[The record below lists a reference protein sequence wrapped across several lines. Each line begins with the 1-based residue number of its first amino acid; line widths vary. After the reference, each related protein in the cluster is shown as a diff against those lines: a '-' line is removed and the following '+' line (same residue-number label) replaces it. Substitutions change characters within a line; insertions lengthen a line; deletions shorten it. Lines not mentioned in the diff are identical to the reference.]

1 MADDPTMGEECTVET
16 NVDTLKNTE
25 DVFSIPVSSLT
36 CENVESMAM
45 SVWKDLEVLQPSVE
59 GTLQGMA
66 SKLVKMFEILDSLVK
81 NQQSSTSNTT
91 FQNPSVKKLQLEM
104 KLSEEKHEE
113 ELDAIKAAWKEDIND
128 WKESLELVQ
137 EDNQRLALMLS
148 EKLEVCIDTSSPHRD
163 NETDDLVQPTTE
175 RNELNEFPVP
185 FQPTM
190 FDQNFQATETEDE
203 KSSNLSPLHSMEDTS
218 EFNGLDPFLYYPDN
232 GYTFEEYFAEPTFN
246 KKERKMERVNHKLK
260 FVAVPGKTIY
270 HKEKLHDN
278 QGYSYKVKKVSAK
291 GTVKWKCTSKV
302 TKCKASVKEKR
313 GMYKL
318 GHCEHNHKAVPKN
331 KQAVIAQIKENQVKK
346 AKRRKRIRKLE
357 KMQKTLDPEVFSH
370 LGLSEP
376 EVSDYTLEPV
386 DLKPIK
392 HKLLK
397 QRRNRR
403 IDTTVTRISMPHSYP
418 LQTSKM
424 ENENAINSLNSAQ
437 VRGAKSVRLTPEE
450 FLKSRREY
458 WSQHGT
464 DLPEESEVDEIQYTV
479 IEGGSSR
486 GSDKLFDSLGHS
498 YNGGAIYSTRGS
510 ATRHWRCS
518 VRNKKT
524 YCHASVTERSG
535 VFMRGNRPHNHKP
548 RPGHDI
554 LSVIM
559 FTSKQA
565 GCEHLNIPASSIARD
580 IVGTYL
586 PEDHGF
592 QVKMERIERR
602 INKYRQNLR
611 RPTKSKVKT
620 EMKMEPEMTFE
631 TLINNNRGITVETII
646 HNDSELCADDVL
658 TEPGINIEIH

>member
-232 GYTFEEYFAEPTFN
+232 
-246 KKERKMERVNHKLK
+246 
-260 FVAVPGKTIY
+260 
-270 HKEKLHDN
+270 
-278 QGYSYKVKKVSAK
+278 
-291 GTVKWKCTSKV
+291 
-302 TKCKASVKEKR
+302 
-313 GMYKL
+313 
-318 GHCEHNHKAVPKN
+318 
-331 KQAVIAQIKENQVKK
+331 
-346 AKRRKRIRKLE
+346 
-357 KMQKTLDPEVFSH
+357 
-370 LGLSEP
+370 
-376 EVSDYTLEPV
+376 
-386 DLKPIK
+386 
-392 HKLLK
+392 
-397 QRRNRR
+397 
-403 IDTTVTRISMPHSYP
+403 
-418 LQTSKM
+418 
-424 ENENAINSLNSAQ
+424 
-437 VRGAKSVRLTPEE
+437 
-450 FLKSRREY
+450 
-458 WSQHGT
+458 
-464 DLPEESEVDEIQYTV
+464 
-479 IEGGSSR
+479 
-486 GSDKLFDSLGHS
+486 
-498 YNGGAIYSTRGS
+498 
-510 ATRHWRCS
+510 
-518 VRNKKT
+518 
-524 YCHASVTERSG
+524 
-535 VFMRGNRPHNHKP
+535 
-548 RPGHDI
+548 
-554 LSVIM
+554 
-559 FTSKQA
+559 
-565 GCEHLNIPASSIARD
+565 
-580 IVGTYL
+580 
-586 PEDHGF
+586 
-592 QVKMERIERR
+592 
-602 INKYRQNLR
+602 
-611 RPTKSKVKT
+611 
-620 EMKMEPEMTFE
+620 
-631 TLINNNRGITVETII
+631 
-646 HNDSELCADDVL
+646 
-658 TEPGINIEIH
+658 